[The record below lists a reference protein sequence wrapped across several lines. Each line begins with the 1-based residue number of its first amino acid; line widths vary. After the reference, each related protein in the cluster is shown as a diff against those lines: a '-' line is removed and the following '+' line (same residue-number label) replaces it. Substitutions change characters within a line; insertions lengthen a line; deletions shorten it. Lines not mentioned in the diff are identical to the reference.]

1 VEGFL
6 DRMDGLTPSLL
17 LLDDANMPDVS
28 GAMEEAVRLSERAQ
42 AMELPLLIVLTVQDA
57 PEGLALSARLLGRAF
72 FLRMDAPA
80 PDHAWKP
87 APITNPSAQRAVALS
102 SLRQIL
108 APGQDVPG
116 MIEERLE
123 RLRKALE
130 EIGYRLDRRTLNET
144 WSFCSR
150 MARMSK
156 LQEADILDLAL
167 CQRVLPAMLAGMELK
182 QLIKLPE
189 LLCDMPRCM
198 ALMDTPL
205 PLPPL

>member
-1 VEGFL
+1 
-6 DRMDGLTPSLL
+6 
-17 LLDDANMPDVS
+17 
-28 GAMEEAVRLSERAQ
+28 
-42 AMELPLLIVLTVQDA
+42 
-57 PEGLALSARLLGRAF
+57 
-72 FLRMDAPA
+72 
-80 PDHAWKP
+80 
-87 APITNPSAQRAVALS
+87 
-102 SLRQIL
+102 
-108 APGQDVPG
+108 
-116 MIEERLE
+116 
-123 RLRKALE
+123 
-130 EIGYRLDRRTLNET
+130 
-144 WSFCSR
+144 